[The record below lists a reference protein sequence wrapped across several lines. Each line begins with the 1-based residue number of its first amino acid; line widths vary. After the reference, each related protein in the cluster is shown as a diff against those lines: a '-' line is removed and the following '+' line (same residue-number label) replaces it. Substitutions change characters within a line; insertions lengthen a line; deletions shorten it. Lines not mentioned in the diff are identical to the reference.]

1 MKPIQYTIRGIPA
14 RVDQLARQSARDA
27 GRSLNAVL
35 LEALARGVGAGEA
48 EVTYHDLDCL
58 SGTWVEDPAFDAA
71 LEAFESVDEDL
82 WR

>member
-14 RVDQLARQSARDA
+14 RVDELARQRAQQA

-35 LEALARGVGAGEA
+35 LEALTRGVGAGDD
-48 EVTYHDLDCL
+48 EVTYHDLD
-58 SGTWVEDPAFDAA
+58 SVAGTWVEDPAFDAA
-71 LEAFESVDEDL
+71 MAAFEAVDEDL